1 MKEFFKSE
9 LQTLKAKTGL
19 NQYETFSNMPDAAN
33 QITIL
38 IDSMVLV
45 CKEFEYIPDT
55 DKQKIIQKMIIQ
67 DQEFTALNSR
77 VVWKWLNMHKE
88 AYWAKSQEKVQEPEQ
103 VGPLTPETEKMISE
117 YLAKLAT
124 GFEPKKRAGFAQRV
138 KEEME
143 KIQAED
149 EQRVAGNNYK
159 PDDNLVLIAEKKAQA
174 ARSRGL
180 DKLGLHEL
188 KSFIVDGKTIV
199 ARDKEE
205 AQEMYIEI
213 YES

>member
-1 MKEFFKSE
+1 MKDF
-9 LQTLKAKTGL
+9 LKQCLEDLEPLTGIR
-19 NQYETFSNMPDAAN
+19 QYYYLTTDPDGERKA
-33 QITIL
+33 TVLIL
-38 IDSMVLV
+38 GIIEVL
-45 CKEFEYIPDT
+45 KQFPYIPESDQ
-55 DKQKIIQKMIIQ
+55 QKIIR
-67 DQEFTALNSR
+67 DQMVKDQNYDSLNSR
-77 VVWKWLNMHKE
+77 TVWKWLNAAKDV
-88 AYWAKSQEKVQEPEQ
+88 YWEKSQEKVQEPEQ

-124 GFEPKKRAGFAQRV
+124 GFEPKKRAGFAQRL